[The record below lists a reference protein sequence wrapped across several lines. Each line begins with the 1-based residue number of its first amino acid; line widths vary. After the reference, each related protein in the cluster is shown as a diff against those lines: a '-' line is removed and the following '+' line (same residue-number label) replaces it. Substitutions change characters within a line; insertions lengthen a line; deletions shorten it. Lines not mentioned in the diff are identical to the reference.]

1 MEKERRGKIEKKK
14 EGKGERGNRPPA
26 RRGLRPMGK
35 KRRTGERRESSV
47 IFLQYSSTPLL
58 QSRLSLISGKDEC
71 ERAKVRKHERRID
84 SLQRI
89 IND

>member
-1 MEKERRGKIEKKK
+1 MEKERRGKK
-14 EGKGERGNRPPA
+14 EGKGEKIEREKRGK
-26 RRGLRPMGK
+26 GEGG
-35 KRRTGERRESSV
+35 KRRSGERRESSV